1 MQERVCIAGRQTNP
15 REREK
20 QRQAGTAM
28 RGYFAVGVLE
38 ISKSRN
44 MGALMRTA
52 HAFGAAYTFSI
63 GSEVTRQQVRQADT
77 SKAELHLPYF
87 DFASLDDM
95 TRPRG
100 MELVG
105 VELTDDA
112 IELPSFHHPLRAA
125 YILGPEKGSLTP
137 DVLEVCDHVLKIPTR
152 FCVNVALAAGIVL
165 YDRHLQHGAYPP
177 RPVRPGGPSEE
188 RAAHVHGGRFSRTG
202 KFS

>member
-1 MQERVCIAGRQTNP
+1 
-15 REREK
+15 
-20 QRQAGTAM
+20 M

-63 GSEVTRQQVRQADT
+63 GSEVSRQQVRQADT